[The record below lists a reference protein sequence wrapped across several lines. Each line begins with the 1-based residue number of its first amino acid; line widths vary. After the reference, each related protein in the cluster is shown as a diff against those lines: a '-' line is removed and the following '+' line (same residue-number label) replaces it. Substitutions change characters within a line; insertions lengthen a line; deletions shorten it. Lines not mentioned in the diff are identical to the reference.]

1 MTAALV
7 GTIAANAFYLTM
19 SFYYFFAFAMLALA
33 APIVFGVGLTEP
45 SRAEAPAL
53 PASERKAARRL

>member
-7 GTIAANAFYLTM
+7 GTIAANIFYLTM

-33 APIVFGVGLTEP
+33 APIVF
-45 SRAEAPAL
+45 
-53 PASERKAARRL
+53 ARNYEGRL